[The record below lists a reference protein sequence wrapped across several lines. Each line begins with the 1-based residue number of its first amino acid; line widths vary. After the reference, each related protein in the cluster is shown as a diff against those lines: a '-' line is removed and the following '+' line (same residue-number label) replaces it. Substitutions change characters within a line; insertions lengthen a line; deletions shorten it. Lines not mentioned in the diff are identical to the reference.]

1 MSDAK
6 VIKEFLKDA
15 PGLIDALKK
24 PMAELHYAIRSLQNV
39 TDDYEDLPNDIQ
51 AFLAHAEEAVTA
63 YLRAN
68 RGWDDAKDELEKMS
82 KAPTVKGKT
91 VPKVPEAFGSAGKGE
106 EEFVKRVKAAVA
118 SIPANDPAKGGWST
132 HKVFIAHVRD
142 KVGGKDFDKQ
152 LLEANRLGMVVL
164 TRLDLPTAV
173 NPESVRKKVTDGG
186 IKDGNSEFHFIG
198 R

>member
-6 VIKEFLKDA
+6 VIKDFLKAA
-15 PGLIDALKK
+15 PGLIESLKK
-24 PMAELHYAIRSLQNV
+24 PMADLHYAIRELQSV
-39 TDDYEDLPNDIQ
+39 TDDYEDLPPDIQ
-51 AFLAHAEEAVTA
+51 EFLDYAENSVNQ

-68 RGWDDAKDELEKMS
+68 RSWDDCRDELEKMS

-106 EEFVKRVKAAVA
+106 EDFVKRVKAAVA
-118 SIPANDPAKGGWST
+118 SIPPNDPAKGGWST
-132 HKVFIAHVRD
+132 HKVFIAHVRE

-152 LLEANRLGMVVL
+152 LINANRLGMVSL
-164 TRLDLPTAV
+164 TRLDLPTAI
-173 NPESVRKKVTDGG
+173 NPESLRKKVTDGG
-186 IKDGNSEFHFIG
+186 IRDANSEFHFIG

>member
-15 PGLIDALKK
+15 PGILDSLKK
-24 PMAELHYAIRSLQNV
+24 PMADLHYALRALQNV
-39 TDDYEDLPNDIQ
+39 TDDYEDLPGDIQ
-51 AFLAHAEEAVTA
+51 SFLAQAEESVTA

-68 RGWDDAKDELEKMS
+68 REWDDAKDSLEKMA
-82 KAPTVKGKT
+82 KAPSVKGK
-91 VPKVPEAFGSAGKGE
+91 VAAVPEAFGKHGRGE
-106 EEFVKRVKAAVA
+106 EDFVKRVKAAVA
-118 SIPANDPAKGGWST
+118 GIPPNDPAKGGWST

-173 NPESVRKKVTDGG
+173 NPESVRKKVEAGG
-186 IKDGNSEFHFIG
+186 IKDGNAEFHFIG